1 TICCGF
7 GCCPDTTFTCN
18 ADFSC
23 TGPDGQI
30 LPPVP
35 NPDDPDDPYPTT
47 LGPSSQGGAS
57 TTDVGEPESSSGQ
70 PIHFTGASSHPSEA
84 QPSIMTTFRSGSPP
98 ESTIVS
104 SKVNNMTSS
113 YTHIEH
119 SSGTLSSPSTSYE
132 STTGVMAV
140 PPNSLTST
148 GLPGITSKVGPVIVI
163 GTETVTVPE
172 VTSPTT
178 LITIGHTFTIKP
190 PVGGDS
196 TVPYPTF
203 VVIGS
208 GTATLPPV
216 SEVTTMVTLDSTFT
230 LLPPASLSPTPR
242 SRSAADGTS
251 APTSPNT
258 FHTTHAPTAPKST
271 ASTPPETTGPATNPS
286 SPSQPSLPPTNPG
299 SSSTGSVI
307 AIIGTE
313 TLHLPPVS
321 LDSTM
326 TTKARTITLVSGGPP
341 TITIVEPSEGPS
353 STGTSLTADFVTFT
367 TWPPQALIT
376 PVEISV
382 NKPEPSE
389 DEDSS
394 VIPCDLWFFSI
405 CIRFDDINILG
416 WKLILP
422 PGIYPPNLKLDQII
436 KLPESIVIH
445 GELPPWPKFTI
456 GQDHVPTFPSEPE
469 PTKCETK
476 TASLCAT
483 TTPVVVS
490 TIEGQLTTLTTG
502 APTSTCAEM
511 RGCLVGDSTHEAT
524 VTKTAECETAT
535 ATDIVVTCSG
545 RGTAACATK
554 TKLPKT
560 GCDITATTT
569 TISCTPAPTGVG
581 LRQIVEGGPPA
592 CLPTANYIIW
602 PRDGI
607 NTDQTTAILS
617 EIQRLLPPSTKVQAS
632 GSKSVGVA
640 FWRVPLDSDIA
651 EEMKRISNIVAVY
664 PECSSDCESP
674 TNEATNWRYQRN
686 YLDKEPPIVMTDFR
700 KQMAYISANEGSL
713 EKTFTEHYYFDVS
726 AGEDIPVY
734 IVDSGAQLDHHQ
746 FTEVDNVAAKT
757 EFMFVGNDFDGEQRR
772 DDAHTPASGF
782 CEKKCDAHGTAM
794 LSLVA
799 GKDIGIAKRVKP
811 IIVRV
816 PRKMPEGGGA
826 SPEDYLAGLF
836 MIDEAIPDNSDIA
849 RAILSLSWGY
859 TFEMFHGKRLQ
870 NSAVDGTID
879 MESERAQFGL
889 YRKKMHRTLTSLV
902 KKGFLVVTGAGNK
915 GVINAWPAAFA
926 AERAPDD
933 MDKSLKDDW
942 LHIPE
947 LVVAGAAHPE
957 SGERWWKTGSAPEVG
972 LPHIYAPGA
981 DVVVAEGDKSKW
993 SVSDDLPSQPDEDEA
1008 GGRVTGKGSYKG
1020 STGTSDATA
1029 YIAGLGAYFLRLHQV
1044 GRLGHDAKGRAPNMS
1059 PAGLKSYIINNGWVR
1074 SPQSLNRA
1082 LGIWNGASVTK
1093 LKEEGFCRYIPKSP
1107 NMPKFRRQETEE
1119 VLTGQCVPGTSPTA
1133 SPTSTSTQPTTATPS
1148 ATPTTFVCTE
1158 ETAGKCAPGVV
1169 CSRPRVNGCVDGKCV
1184 CVLPDLP
1191 APTSFVCT
1199 ERTADKCAPGVTCS
1213 APQTSGCVDGKCV
1226 CVLPDLPSKT
1236 TVVQTTLS
1244 TVTSKSPDPVPTTT
1258 ETPKTPVAL
1267 GERKCHDASIYTGKA
1282 SMSADSLTRNG
1293 YPTEGGI
1300 RYEMEISWRSDCVS
1314 TVKTIDCGDPLGE
1327 KPKVHTTPCE
1337 NLFVENWKSCT
1348 GNEGRGGYI
1357 DVGCLRYDFTPM

>member
-1 TICCGF
+1 M
-7 GCCPDTTFTCN
+7 
-18 ADFSC
+18 
-23 TGPDGQI
+23 
-30 LPPVP
+30 
-35 NPDDPDDPYPTT
+35 
-47 LGPSSQGGAS
+47 SS
-57 TTDVGEPESSSGQ
+57 T
-70 PIHFTGASSHPSEA
+70 
-84 QPSIMTTFRSGSPP
+84 
-98 ESTIVS
+98 
-104 SKVNNMTSS
+104 VNNMTPTL
-113 YTHIEH
+113 THTEL
-119 SSGTLSSPSTSYE
+119 SSGALSSTSTSYE
-132 STTGVMAV
+132 GTTETMAI

-148 GLPGITSKVGPVIVI
+148 GLPDVISKAGPIIII

-178 LITIGHTFTIKP
+178 LITVGHTFTITP

-196 TVPYPTF
+196 TMPYPTF

-208 GTATLPPV
+208 ETATLPPV

-230 LLPPASLSPTPR
+230 LLPPFSLSPTPR

-251 APTSPNT
+251 TPTSPNT
-258 FHTTHAPTAPKST
+258 FYTTHAPTAPQST
-271 ASTPPETTGPATNPS
+271 ASTPPKTTGPAANPS
-286 SPSQPSLPPTNPG
+286 STSQASLSPTNPG
-299 SSSTGSVI
+299 SNSTGSVI

-313 TLHLPPVS
+313 ILHLPPIS

-326 TTKARTITLVSGGPP
+326 TTKGRTITLVSGGPP
-341 TITIVEPSEGPS
+341 TITIVDPSEGPS
-353 STGTSLTADFVTFT
+353 STGTSLTTDFVTFT

-382 NKPEPSE
+382 KKPERSE

-469 PTKCETK
+469 PTKFQET
-476 TASLCAT
+476 
-483 TTPVVVS
+483 
-490 TIEGQLTTLTTG
+490 
-502 APTSTCAEM
+502 
-511 RGCLVGDSTHEAT
+511 
-524 VTKTAECETAT
+524 
-535 ATDIVVTCSG
+535 
-545 RGTAACATK
+545 
-554 TKLPKT
+554 
-560 GCDITATTT
+560 
-569 TISCTPAPTGVG
+569 
-581 LRQIVEGGPPA
+581 
-592 CLPTANYIIW
+592 
-602 PRDGI
+602 
-607 NTDQTTAILS
+607 
-617 EIQRLLPPSTKVQAS
+617 

-640 FWRVPLDSDIA
+640 FWRVPLDSEIA
-651 EEMKRISNIVAVY
+651 EEVKRIPNIVAVY
-664 PECSSDCESP
+664 RECSSDCESP
-674 TNEATNWRYQRN
+674 TSEATNWRYQRN
-686 YLDKEPPIVMTDFR
+686 YLDKEPPIVLTNFR
-700 KQMAYISANEGSL
+700 KQMAYISANEGSS
-713 EKTFTEHYYFDVS
+713 EKTFTEHYYFDDS

-734 IVDSGAQLDHHQ
+734 MVDSGAQLDHHQ
-746 FTEVDNVAAKT
+746 FTEGDNVAAKT

-782 CEKKCDAHGTAM
+782 CETKCDAHGTAM
-794 LSLVA
+794 LSLLA

-816 PRKMPEGGGA
+816 PRKMPAGGGA

-836 MIDEAIPDNSDIA
+836 MIDEAIPDNSDIT
-849 RAILSLSWGY
+849 RAVLSLSWGY
-859 TFEMFHGKRLQ
+859 TFEMFHGKRLR
-870 NSAVDGTID
+870 NSAIEGTTN

-889 YRKKMHRTLTSLV
+889 YRTNMHRTLTSLIN
-902 KKGFLVVTGAGNK
+902 KGFLVVTGAGNK
-915 GVINAWPAAFA
+915 GLINAWPAAFA

-933 MDKSLKDDW
+933 MDPSLKDDW

-947 LVVAGAAHPE
+947 LLVAGAAHPE

-993 SVSDDLPSQPDEDEA
+993 GVSDDLPFQPDEDEA

-1044 GRLGHDAKGRAPNMS
+1044 GRLGHDAKGRAPDMS

-1093 LKEEGFCRYIPKSP
+1093 LKEEGFCRYIPRSP
-1107 NMPKFRRQETEE
+1107 NVPKLRRQETQE

-1133 SPTSTSTQPTTATPS
+1133 SPASTSTQPTTATLS

-1158 ETAGKCAPGVV
+1158 ETADKCAPGVV
-1169 CSRPRVNGCVDGKCV
+1169 CSRPKVNGCVDGKCV

-1213 APQTSGCVDGKCV
+1213 APQTNGCVDGKCV

-1236 TVVQTTLS
+1236 TVFQTTLS
-1244 TVTSKSPDPVPTTT
+1244 TVISKSPDPVPTHT
-1258 ETPKTPVAL
+1258 EMPQTPVAL
-1267 GERKCHDASIYTGKA
+1267 GERKCHDASIYT
-1282 SMSADSLTRNG
+1282 G

-1314 TVKTIDCGDPLGE
+1314 TVEAIDCGDPLGE

-1357 DVGCLRYDFTPM
+1357 DVGCLRYNFTPM